1 MMRKEQLET
10 KKSGEL
16 SSHPIFCGK
25 RGNLCIP
32 LFKATIA
39 DFQMV
44 TFLIIA
50 VFGRF
55 SLITVPISP
64 RHEDLLTR

>member
-1 MMRKEQLET
+1 MLIISMLPK
-10 KKSGEL
+10 
-16 SSHPIFCGK
+16 FCGK
-25 RGNLCIP
+25 RGILCIT
-32 LFKATIA
+32 LFKATIT
-39 DFQMV
+39 DFQIV